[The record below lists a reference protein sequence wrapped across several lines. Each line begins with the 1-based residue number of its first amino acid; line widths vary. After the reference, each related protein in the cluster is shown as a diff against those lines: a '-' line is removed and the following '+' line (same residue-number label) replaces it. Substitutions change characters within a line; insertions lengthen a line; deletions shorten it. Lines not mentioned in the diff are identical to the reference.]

1 MTLTEASMAVYAV
14 FVSVFIYRELG
25 WKDGWKDIWAITRET
40 ALLWPLAQHA
50 GVDLIHFGIIFT
62 VNLAIVT

>member
-1 MTLTEASMAVYAV
+1 MAVYAV
-14 FVSVFIYRELG
+14 FVSVFIYREL
-25 WKDGWKDIWAITRET
+25 GWKDIWAITRET

-62 VNLAIVT
+62 VNLSIVT